1 MKDLINQA
9 IVYLANFSVEQ
20 WIWLAVAGLILIYIF
35 YNRKQYVSLFRQAVI
50 VSEES
55 FNSGEGRKKLE
66 AAVNFILYRTSSLPW
81 IARIVII
88 RFISKK
94 RMIDI
99 IEKTLQKF
107 SDIFANSYK
116 IDIKGNEKDG
126 EN

>member
-1 MKDLINQA
+1 MKDLINKA
-9 IVYLANFSVEQ
+9 IGYLASFSTEQ
-20 WIWLAVAGLILIYIF
+20 WVWIAVAGVILIYMV
-35 YNRKQYVSLFRQAVI
+35 YNRKQYVNLFRQAVI

-66 AAVNFILYRTSSLPW
+66 AAINFILYRTSSLPW

-88 RFISKK
+88 KFISKK

-99 IEKTLQKF
+99 IEITLQKF

-116 IDIKGNEKDG
+116 IDIKGNEEDG

>member
-1 MKDLINQA
+1 MKDLINKA
-9 IVYLANFSVEQ
+9 IGYLAGFNTEQ
-20 WIWLAVAGLILIYIF
+20 WVWIAVAGAILIYIV
-35 YNRKQYVSLFRQAVI
+35 YNRKQYVNLFRQAVI

-66 AAVNFILYRTSSLPW
+66 AAINFILYRISSLPW

-116 IDIKGNEKDG
+116 INIKGNEEDG

>member
-35 YNRKQYVSLFRQAVI
+35 YNRKQYVNLFRQAVI

>member
-1 MKDLINQA
+1 MKDLINKA
-9 IVYLANFSVEQ
+9 IGYLAGFNTEQ
-20 WIWLAVAGLILIYIF
+20 WVWIAVAGAILIYIV
-35 YNRKQYVSLFRQAVI
+35 YNRKQYVNLFRQAVI

-66 AAVNFILYRTSSLPW
+66 AAINFILYRTSSLPW

-107 SDIFANSYK
+107 SDVFANSYK
-116 IDIKGNEKDG
+116 IDIKGNEEDG

>member
-1 MKDLINQA
+1 MKDLINKA
-9 IVYLANFSVEQ
+9 IGYLAGFNTEQ
-20 WIWLAVAGLILIYIF
+20 WIWIAVAGAILIYIF
-35 YNRKQYVSLFRQAVI
+35 YNRKQYVNLFRQAVI

-66 AAVNFILYRTSSLPW
+66 AAINFILYRTSSLPW

-88 RFISKK
+88 RFINKK
-94 RMIDI
+94 RMVDI

-107 SDIFANSYK
+107 SDVFANSYK
-116 IDIKGNEKDG
+116 IDIKGNEENG

>member
-1 MKDLINQA
+1 MKDLINKA
-9 IVYLANFSVEQ
+9 IGYLAGFNTEQ
-20 WIWLAVAGLILIYIF
+20 WVWIAIAGTILIYIV
-35 YNRKQYVSLFRQAVI
+35 YNRKQYVNLFRQAVI

-66 AAVNFILYRTSSLPW
+66 AAINFILYRTSSLPW

-116 IDIKGNEKDG
+116 IDIKGNEEDG

>member
-9 IVYLANFSVEQ
+9 IVYLANFSVAQ

-35 YNRKQYVSLFRQAVI
+35 YKRKQYVNLFRQAVI

>member
-1 MKDLINQA
+1 MKDLINKA
-9 IVYLANFSVEQ
+9 IGYLAGFNTEQ
-20 WIWLAVAGLILIYIF
+20 WVWIAVAGAILIYIV
-35 YNRKQYVSLFRQAVI
+35 YNRKQYINLFRQAVI

-66 AAVNFILYRTSSLPW
+66 AAINFILYRTSSLPW

-116 IDIKGNEKDG
+116 IDIKGNEEDG